1 MEAECNFA
9 IINNMRT
16 ETKEKIGNFVSD
28 RARELCAFSLFVIAI
43 LLTVSIGTYHGANAS
58 SGGGNAVGYVG
69 AHVSFAFYH
78 AFGYGFYLLIICC
91 VGLAV
96 VVFRAKEWLPG
107 KILLMRFFMFA
118 VSVCTASALLHML
131 YPEPVKLL
139 QIPSGGGLV
148 GKGICSIL
156 TPPLGVV
163 GTSIILTAVLLVALT
178 LLFNTNLVVLA
189 SGFWSGLCIV
199 GGWIAS
205 FARWIMAKRLEE
217 KLDRE
222 EEKPPEK
229 KPRDLEVTIPE
240 PKITPKPKPRPQPPP
255 EEPEEKPVPMIAT
268 ADESDLPPYELPDVE
283 LLDLP
288 DSSDLGKLEEEARG
302 KAQILQKVFEQF
314 AVEADIGKI
323 ICGPT
328 ITCYEVH
335 PKAGVRVNSIT
346 RLENEIAMAT
356 KATSIRIVA
365 PIPGRDAVGIEIP
378 NAERR
383 DVFFSQLCTTPEYKE
398 KAKKMKLMM
407 ALGQMLDGETFL
419 EDLAKTPHL
428 LVAGAT
434 GSGKSVCINTIL
446 MSLLFRFRPDELKL
460 ILVDPKTVEMTLYHD
475 IPHLLVPILTDLEKV
490 PDALDWLIV
499 EMERRYKFFA
509 RAGVR
514 EIVSFNQQR
523 AANPKPL
530 KIQHGNQ
537 EYDVPDFLPYIVLI
551 VDELADLML
560 NQGDNIEKKIQR
572 LAQLARA
579 AGIHMVLATQ
589 RPSTNVI
596 TGTIKANIPARIA
609 FKTTSG
615 IDSRVILDEMGS
627 EKLLG
632 MGDMLVRSQT
642 YNRTLRIQGAFVSEE
657 EVKRVTDF
665 VREQR
670 EPIYVDF
677 MEGKEDSLVDG
688 DIDYDPKLDEAI
700 QCVIN
705 SGNASASYL
714 QRVLSV
720 GYARAARMI
729 DTMEK
734 LKVVGPRNGSKP
746 RDILVESWP
755 PEDGYP
761 LNSGGSE
768 DGYQEEMFESE
779 NEEMNEEDDE

>member
-1 MEAECNFA
+1 
-9 IINNMRT
+9 MRN
-16 ETKEKIGNFVSD
+16 ETKEKLENFVSD
-28 RARELCAFSLFVIAI
+28 RTREFCAFSLFVIAI
-43 LLTVSIGTYHGANAS
+43 LLTVSLGTYHGLETNAES
-58 SGGGNAVGYVG
+58 NAVGLIG
-69 AHVSFAFYH
+69 AWVSFFFYQ
-78 AFGYGFYLLIICC
+78 AFGYGFYFLILAC
-91 VGLAV
+91 VALAI
-96 VVFRAKEWLPG
+96 VVFRSKEWLPI
-107 KILLMRFFMFA
+107 KIIVLRAVMFVVSLVSASVLLYMIRPE
-118 VSVCTASALLHML
+118 SVK
-131 YPEPVKLL
+131 KLD
-139 QIPSGGGLV
+139 IPSGGGLI
-148 GKGICSIL
+148 GKAIGGFF
-156 TPPLGVV
+156 TTFFGEA
-163 GTSIILTAVLLVALT
+163 GTSIIFTAILIGALT
-178 LLFNTNLVVLA
+178 LLFDKNLA
-189 SGFWSGLCIV
+189 SILKFLWLCVCKVCSWIV
-199 GGWIAS
+199 ALFRAIT
-205 FARWIMAKRLEE
+205 AKKLQEE
-217 KLDRE
+217 LDDE
-222 EEKPPEK
+222 EEAEPPKRIKPE
-229 KPRDLEVTIPE
+229 EVEVSIPQ
-240 PKITPKPKPRPQPPP
+240 PKFTPKPAPKKPTPPP
-255 EEPEEKPVPMIAT
+255 EPEEKPVPMIMT

-283 LLDLP
+283 LLDMP
-288 DSSDLGKLEEEARG
+288 DSTDMRELEGEA
-302 KAQILQKVFEQF
+302 KAKAKILADVFRQYG
-314 AVEADIGKI
+314 VEADIGKV

-335 PKAGVRVNSIT
+335 PCPGVKVNRIT
-346 RLENEIAMAT
+346 ALENEIAMSM

-365 PIPGRDAVGIEIP
+365 PIPGRDAVGVEIP
-378 NAERR
+378 NGTRR
-383 DVFFSQLCTTPEYKE
+383 NVFFSQLCTTQEYKE
-398 KAKKMKLMM
+398 KSKKMKLMM

-514 EIVSFNQQR
+514 EIGSFNQQR
-523 AANPKPL
+523 AIDPKPL

-537 EYDVPDFLPYIVLI
+537 EYDVPNFLPYIVLV

-560 NQGDNIEKKIQR
+560 TQGDNIEKKIQR

-642 YNRTLRIQGAFVSEE
+642 YNRTLRIQGAFVSED

-670 EPIYVDF
+670 EPSYVDF
-677 MEGKEDSLVDG
+677 MEGKEDDLMDG
-688 DIDYDPKLDEAI
+688 EIDYDPKLDEAI
-700 QCVIN
+700 QYVLS

-755 PEDGYP
+755 PEEGIGYEE
-761 LNSGGSE
+761 GE
-768 DGYQEEMFESE
+768 QTEMFDE
-779 NEEMNEEDDE
+779 NENNEEEIAEDE

>member
-1 MEAECNFA
+1 
-9 IINNMRT
+9 MRT

-28 RARELCAFSLFVIAI
+28 RVRELCAFSLFVIAI
-43 LLTVSIGTYHGANAS
+43 LLTVSIGTYHGSDAS
-58 SGGGNAVGYVG
+58 MENNAVGYVG
-69 AHVSFAFYH
+69 ATVSFAFYH
-78 AFGYGFYLLIICC
+78 AFGYGFYVLIISC
-91 VGLAV
+91 VLLAIK
-96 VVFRAKEWLPG
+96 VFRTKEWLPT
-107 KILLMRFFMFA
+107 KVLFLRFAMFVIFICS
-118 VSVCTASALLHML
+118 VSGLLHML
-131 YPEPVKLL
+131 KPDPVKSL

-148 GKGICSIL
+148 GKAICSLL
-156 TPPLGVV
+156 TAPLGVV
-163 GTSIILTAVLLVALT
+163 GTSIVLTAVLLVSFT
-178 LLFNTNLVVLA
+178 LLFNTNFVSIAQKV
-189 SGFWSGLCIV
+189 WTGLCVV
-199 GGWIAS
+199 GGWIAA

-222 EEKPPEK
+222 EEKPVEK

-240 PKITPKPKPRPQPPP
+240 PKITPKPKPKPKPQP
-255 EEPEEKPVPMIAT
+255 EEPEDKPVPVIAT

-283 LLDLP
+283 LLDMP
-288 DSSDLGKLEEEARG
+288 DSSDLGMLEEEARG
-302 KAQILQKVFEQF
+302 KAQVLQKVFEQF
-314 AVEADIGKI
+314 EVEADIGKI

-335 PKAGVRVNSIT
+335 PRPGVRVNSIT

-378 NAERR
+378 NEERR
-383 DVFFSQLCTTPEYKE
+383 DVYFSQLCTTPEYKE

-446 MSLLFRFRPDELKL
+446 MSLLFHFRPDELKL

-490 PDALDWLIV
+490 PYALDWLIV

-514 EIVSFNQQR
+514 EITSFNQQR
-523 AANPKPL
+523 SQNPTPM

-537 EYDVPDFLPYIVLI
+537 EYDVPNFLPYIVLI

-642 YNRTLRIQGAFVSEE
+642 YNRTLRIQGAFVSED

-670 EPIYVDF
+670 EPSYVDF
-677 MEGKEDSLVDG
+677 MEGKEDDIIAGG

-700 QCVIN
+700 QEVIR

-734 LKVVGPRNGSKP
+734 LRVVGPRNGSKP

-755 PEDGYP
+755 PEDGVEI
-761 LNSGGSE
+761 GGTE
-768 DGYQEEMFESE
+768 AEEGYQEEMFEEE
-779 NEEMNEEDDE
+779 NEAQNEEDDE

>member
-1 MEAECNFA
+1 MGN
-9 IINNMRT
+9 
-16 ETKEKIGNFVSD
+16 ETKDKYEKMIPD
-28 RARELCAFSLFVIAI
+28 RMREFCAFALFVVAI
-43 LLTVSIGTYHGANAS
+43 LLTISLGTYRGLET
-58 SGGGNAVGYVG
+58 SGESNAVGLIG
-69 AHVSFAFYH
+69 AWVSFFFYQ
-78 AFGYGFYLLIICC
+78 AFGYGFYLLILFC
-91 VGLAV
+91 VAMAI
-96 VVFRAKEWLPG
+96 VVFRSKEWIPV
-107 KILLMRFFMFA
+107 KILALRMAMFVISLFSSSVLLFMIRKE
-118 VSVCTASALLHML
+118 SVKSLDL
-131 YPEPVKLL
+131 
-139 QIPSGGGLV
+139 PSGGGLV
-148 GKGICSIL
+148 GKWVGSFFAKY
-156 TPPLGVV
+156 LGEA
-163 GTSIILTAVLLVALT
+163 GTSIVFTAILIAALT
-178 LLFNTNLVVLA
+178 VLFDTNLLSVLKFLWL
-189 SGFWSGLCIV
+189 SLCKLCV
-199 GGWIAS
+199 WTVA
-205 FARWIMAKRLEE
+205 FVRWIFTKKE
-217 KLDRE
+217 KAEDKKD
-222 EEKPPEK
+222 EKESKTERSK
-229 KPRDLEVTIPE
+229 KDEDEVEISIPE
-240 PKITPKPKPRPQPPP
+240 PKLPPKPAPKKPAPQP
-255 EEPEEKPVPMIAT
+255 EPEEKPVPMIRT
-268 ADESDLPPYELPDVE
+268 EDESDLPPYELPDVE
-283 LLDLP
+283 LLDMP
-288 DSSDLGKLEEEARG
+288 DSTDLRELEGEA
-302 KAQILQKVFEQF
+302 KAKAKILADVFRQYG
-314 AVEADIGKI
+314 VEADIGKV

-335 PKAGVRVNSIT
+335 PCPGVKVNRIT
-346 RLENEIAMAT
+346 ALENEIAMSM

-365 PIPGRDAVGIEIP
+365 PIPGRDAVGVEIP
-378 NAERR
+378 NDSRR
-383 DVFFSQLCTTPEYKE
+383 NVFFSQLCTTSEYKE
-398 KAKKMKLMM
+398 KSKKMKLMM

-514 EIVSFNQQR
+514 EIGSFNQQR
-523 AANPKPL
+523 AIDPKPL

-537 EYDVPDFLPYIVLI
+537 EYDVPNFLPYIVLI

-560 NQGDNIEKKIQR
+560 TQGDNIEKKIQR

-642 YNRTLRIQGAFVSEE
+642 YNRTLRIQGAFVSED

-670 EPIYVDF
+670 EPSYVDF
-677 MEGKEDSLVDG
+677 MEGKEDDLVDG

-700 QCVIN
+700 QYVLS

-755 PEDGYP
+755 PE
-761 LNSGGSE
+761 GGVDFE
-768 DGYQEEMFESE
+768 EGEQGEMFEE
-779 NEEMNEEDDE
+779 NNEEEIVEEDE

>member
-1 MEAECNFA
+1 
-9 IINNMRT
+9 MR
-16 ETKEKIGNFVSD
+16 EKTKEKLENFVSD
-28 RARELCAFSLFVIAI
+28 RTREFCAFSLFVIAI
-43 LLTVSIGTYHGANAS
+43 LLTVSLGTYHGLETSAES
-58 SGGGNAVGYVG
+58 NAVGLIG
-69 AHVSFAFYH
+69 AWVSFIFYQ
-78 AFGYGFYLLIICC
+78 AFGYGFYFLILSC
-91 VGLAV
+91 VALAI
-96 VVFRAKEWLPG
+96 VVFRSEMWLPV
-107 KILLMRFFMFA
+107 KILLLRASMFVA
-118 VSVCTASALLHML
+118 SLFAASVLLYML
-131 YPEPVKLL
+131 HPSSVKRLD
-139 QIPSGGGLV
+139 IPSGGGLI
-148 GKGICSIL
+148 GKAIGGFFV
-156 TPPLGVV
+156 TFFGEA
-163 GTSIILTAVLLVALT
+163 GTSIVFTALLIAALT
-178 LLFNTNLVVLA
+178 ILFDTNLVSILK
-189 SGFWSGLCIV
+189 FIWLCV
-199 GGWIAS
+199 TKVCHWIAVL
-205 FARWIMAKRLEE
+205 FRAITAKKLQEE
-217 KLDRE
+217 LDE
-222 EEKPPEK
+222 EEEEEPPRRTKPE
-229 KPRDLEVTIPE
+229 DVEVSIPQ
-240 PKITPKPKPRPQPPP
+240 PKITPKPAPKRPTPPP
-255 EEPEEKPVPMIAT
+255 EPEEKPVPMIRT
-268 ADESDLPPYELPDVE
+268 EDESDLPPYELPDVE
-283 LLDLP
+283 LLDMP
-288 DSSDLGKLEEEARG
+288 DATDMRELEGEA
-302 KAQILQKVFEQF
+302 KAKAKILADVFKQYG
-314 AVEADIGKI
+314 VEADIGKV

-335 PKAGVRVNSIT
+335 PCPGVKVNRIT
-346 RLENEIAMAT
+346 ALENEIAMSM

-365 PIPGRDAVGIEIP
+365 PIPGRDAVGVEIP
-378 NAERR
+378 NATRR
-383 DVFFSQLCTTPEYKE
+383 NVFFSQLCTTPEYKE
-398 KAKKMKLMM
+398 KSKKMKLMM

-460 ILVDPKTVEMTLYHD
+460 ILVDPKTVEMTLYSD

-514 EIVSFNQQR
+514 EIGSFNQQR
-523 AANPKPL
+523 AQDPKPL

-537 EYDVPDFLPYIVLI
+537 EYDVPNFLPYIVLV

-560 NQGDNIEKKIQR
+560 TQGDNIEKKIQR

-642 YNRTLRIQGAFVSEE
+642 YNRTLRIQGAYVSED

-670 EPIYVDF
+670 EPSYVDF
-677 MEGKEDSLVDG
+677 MEGKEDDIMDG

-700 QCVIN
+700 QYVLS

-755 PEDGYP
+755 PEGDVGF
-761 LNSGGSE
+761 SE
-768 DGYQEEMFESE
+768 EGEQTEMFDEN
-779 NEEMNEEDDE
+779 NEEETIEEDE

>member
-1 MEAECNFA
+1 MRVFA
-9 IINNMRT
+9 IIINMRT

-28 RARELCAFSLFVIAI
+28 RVRELCAFSLFVIAI
-43 LLTVSIGTYHGANAS
+43 LLTVSIGTYHGATAS
-58 SGGGNAVGYVG
+58 SDGGNAVGYVG

-78 AFGYGFYLLIICC
+78 AFGYGFYLLILCC
-91 VGLAV
+91 VALAV
-96 VVFRAKEWLPG
+96 IVFRAKEWLPG
-107 KILLMRFFMFA
+107 KILLMRSFMFV
-118 VSVCTASALLHML
+118 VSVCTASSLLHML
-131 YPEPVKLL
+131 HPDPVKVL

-163 GTSIILTAVLLVALT
+163 GTSIVLTAVLLVALT
-178 LLFNTNLVVLA
+178 LLFNTNLVSMAKGV
-189 SGFWSGLCIV
+189 WNGLCIFA
-199 GGWIAS
+199 GWIAS
-205 FARWIMAKRLEE
+205 FVKWIAAR
-217 KLDRE
+217 KLKDQLDNE
-222 EEKPPEK
+222 QDKPSGKE
-229 KPRDLEVTIPE
+229 PRDVEVIIPE
-240 PKITPKPKPRPQPPP
+240 PKITPKPKPQPKRPEPRPEPP
-255 EEPEEKPVPMIAT
+255 EDRPVPTIMT
-268 ADESDLPPYELPDVE
+268 TDESDLPPYELPDYE
-283 LLDLP
+283 LLDMP
-288 DSSDLGKLEEEARG
+288 DVSDLKELEGEARG
-302 KAQILQKVFEQF
+302 RAKILKEVFEQYG
-314 AVEADIGKI
+314 VEADIGNV

-335 PKAGVRVNSIT
+335 PRPGVRVNRIT
-346 RLENEIAMAT
+346 QLEDEIAMAME
-356 KATSIRIVA
+356 ATSIRIVA
-365 PIPGRDAVGIEIP
+365 PIPGRDAVGVEIP
-378 NAERR
+378 NGTRR
-383 DVFFSQLCTTPEYKE
+383 NVFFSQLCTTPEYKE
-398 KAKKMKLMM
+398 KSKKMKLMM
-407 ALGQMLDGETFL
+407 ALGQMLDGGTFVD
-419 EDLAKTPHL
+419 DLAKMPHL

-446 MSLLFRFRPDELKL
+446 LSLLFRFRPDELKM
-460 ILVDPKTVEMTLYHD
+460 ILVDPKQVEMTLYHD
-475 IPHLLVPILTDLEKV
+475 IPHLLVPVLTDLEKV
-490 PDALDWLIV
+490 PDALDWLLV
-499 EMERRYKFFA
+499 EMDRRYKFFS

-514 EIVSFNQQR
+514 DITSFNAQR
-523 AANPKPL
+523 AQNPKDL
-530 KIQHGNQ
+530 KIQYGSQ
-537 EYDVPDFLPYIVLI
+537 EYDVPNFLPYIVLV

-560 NQGDNIEKKIQR
+560 TQGDNIEKKIQR

-627 EKLLG
+627 DKLLG
-632 MGDMLVRSQT
+632 MGDMLIKSQT
-642 YNRTLRIQGAFVSEE
+642 YNRTLRIQGAFVSED

-670 EPIYVDF
+670 EPNYVDF
-677 MEGKEDSLVDG
+677 MEGREDDLVEG

-700 QCVIN
+700 QYVLS

-755 PEDGYP
+755 PEDGNP
-761 LNSGGSE
+761 LEGGSA

-779 NEEMNEEDDE
+779 NEELNEEDDE

>member
-1 MEAECNFA
+1 
-9 IINNMRT
+9 MRT

-28 RARELCAFSLFVIAI
+28 RVRELCAFSLFVIAI

-58 SGGGNAVGYVG
+58 AGGGNAVGYVG

-78 AFGYGFYLLIICC
+78 AFGYGFYLLILCC

-96 VVFRAKEWLPG
+96 IVFRAKEWLPG
-107 KILLMRFFMFA
+107 KVLLLRSIMFV
-118 VSVCTASALLHML
+118 VSVCTASSLLHML
-131 YPEPVKLL
+131 HPDPVKIL

-163 GTSIILTAVLLVALT
+163 GTSIVLTAVLLVSLT
-178 LLFNTNLVVLA
+178 LLFNTNLISMA
-189 SGFWSGLCIV
+189 NAFWSGLCIV
-199 GGWIAS
+199 GGWIKAFFRWLS
-205 FARWIMAKRLEE
+205 ARKLRDQLEGEQNKPAAK
-217 KLDRE
+217 D
-222 EEKPPEK
+222 PH
-229 KPRDLEVTIPE
+229 DLEVIMPE
-240 PKITPKPKPRPQPPP
+240 PKVVPKPKPQPKRPEPRP
-255 EEPEEKPVPMIAT
+255 EPEDKPVPTIMT
-268 ADESDLPPYELPDVE
+268 ADESDLPPYELPDYE
-283 LLDLP
+283 LLDMP
-288 DSSDLGKLEEEARG
+288 DVSDLKELEVEARNRA
-302 KAQILQKVFEQF
+302 KILKEVFEQYG
-314 AVEADIGKI
+314 VEADIGNV

-335 PKAGVRVNSIT
+335 PRSGVRVNKIT
-346 RLENEIAMAT
+346 TLENEIAMAME
-356 KATSIRIVA
+356 ATSIRIVA
-365 PIPGRDAVGIEIP
+365 PIPGRDAVGVEIP
-378 NAERR
+378 NGTRR
-383 DVFFSQLCTTPEYKE
+383 NVFFSQLCTTPEYKE
-398 KAKKMKLMM
+398 KSKKMKLMM
-407 ALGQMLDGETFL
+407 ALGQMLYGGTFVD
-419 EDLAKTPHL
+419 DLAKMPHL

-446 MSLLFRFRPDELKL
+446 LSLLFRFRPDELKM
-460 ILVDPKTVEMTLYHD
+460 ILVDPKQVEMTLYHD
-475 IPHLLVPILTDLEKV
+475 IPHLLVPVLTDLEKV
-490 PDALDWLIV
+490 PDALDWLLV
-499 EMERRYKFFA
+499 EMDRRYKFFS

-514 EIVSFNQQR
+514 DITSFNQQR
-523 AANPKPL
+523 SQNPKPL
-530 KIQHGNQ
+530 KIQHGSQ
-537 EYDVPDFLPYIVLI
+537 EYDVPDFLPYIVLV

-560 NQGDNIEKKIQR
+560 TQGDNIEKKIQR

-627 EKLLG
+627 DKLLG
-632 MGDMLVRSQT
+632 MGDMLIKSQT
-642 YNRTLRIQGAFVSEE
+642 YNRTLRIQGAFVSED

-677 MEGKEDSLVDG
+677 MEGREDDLVES

-720 GYARAARMI
+720 DYARAARMI

-755 PEDGYP
+755 PEDGSP
-761 LNSGGSE
+761 LTADDPE
-768 DGYQEEMFESE
+768 EGYQEEMFESE